1 MSHIELGKAESQLR
15 GTTLRV
21 YWLLFKSGKGVG
33 VREIQRAIGLASP
46 STALYHLEK
55 LKDLGL
61 ARKNEFGHYEVADE
75 VKVGVV
81 RLFLRVGRIVLPR
94 YLFYGVFFLVA
105 LVAYL
110 AQAGLTGS
118 PVNLMAVMFGLT
130 ANAVAW
136 YEVARLWKERM
147 L

>member
-1 MSHIELGKAESQLR
+1 
-15 GTTLRV
+15 
-21 YWLLFKSGKGVG
+21 
-33 VREIQRAIGLASP
+33 
-46 STALYHLEK
+46 
-55 LKDLGL
+55 LKELGL
-61 ARKNEFGHYEVADE
+61 ARKNEFGQYEVADE

-105 LVAYL
+105 LVAYAIQTGL
-110 AQAGLTGS
+110 AGS
-118 PVNLMAVMFGLT
+118 AVNLTAVMFGLT

-136 YEVARLWKERM
+136 YEVVRLWRDRM